1 MSSSSIPT
9 SPSNKRS
16 FTSAAYGD
24 PGSAFADHVGH
35 ELTEWTDG
43 HARMELA
50 VEAHHL
56 NRHDRVHGGVIL
68 TILDDVGGR
77 TGCYCPVP
85 GHYRMSATISF
96 TCNFL
101 QAAKTHRL
109 IAQGRMV
116 KSGRRS
122 YTSLVEMRDAEGNL
136 VAVGQGAYRYASGS
150 EKLEGVPRPQ
160 TGAASL
166 AAPD

>member
-1 MSSSSIPT
+1 MPDD
-9 SPSNKRS
+9 PAPAVPFKRS
-16 FTSAAYGD
+16 FTSAAFGD

-35 ELTEWTDG
+35 RLTEWSDG

-50 VEAHHL
+50 IGAQHA

-77 TGCYCPVP
+77 TGCYCSVP
-85 GHYRMSATISF
+85 GNYRVSATISF

-101 QAAKTHRL
+101 QAAKTARL
-109 IAQGRMV
+109 IADGRMV

-122 YTSLVEMRDAEGNL
+122 YTALVELRDAEGNL
-136 VAVGQGAYRYASGS
+136 IAVGQGAYRYATGS
-150 EKLEGVPRPQ
+150 ENPEGIPRPQ
-160 TGAASL
+160 IGAASL
-166 AAPD
+166 AAPE

>member
-1 MSSSSIPT
+1 MPNDQIQP
-9 SPSNKRS
+9 PRFKRT
-16 FTSAAYGD
+16 FTSAAFGD

-35 ELTEWTDG
+35 RLTEWSDG

-50 VEAHHL
+50 IAECHG

-68 TILDDVGGR
+68 TLLDDVGGR

-85 GHYRMSATISF
+85 GNYRVSATISF

-101 QAAKTHRL
+101 QPAKTTRL
-109 IAQGRMV
+109 IADGRLV

-122 YTSLVEMRDAEGNL
+122 YTALVELRDAEGNL
-136 VAVGQGAYRYASGS
+136 IAVGQGAYRYATGS
-150 EKLEGVPRPQ
+150 ENPEGIPRPEA
-160 TGAASL
+160 GAASL
-166 AAPD
+166 SVAR